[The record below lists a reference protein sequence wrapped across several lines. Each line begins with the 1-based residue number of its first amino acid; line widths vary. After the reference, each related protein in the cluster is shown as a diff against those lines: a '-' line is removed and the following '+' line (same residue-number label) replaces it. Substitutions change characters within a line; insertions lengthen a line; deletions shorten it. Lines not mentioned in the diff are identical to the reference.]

1 MRYIQLSSIENDYN
15 KINKKLYK
23 DEQLNVKERDIDR
36 RRGHRKRMSHMK

>member
-23 DEQLNVKERDIDR
+23 DEQLNVKERDIEITNFSSFNGDR
-36 RRGHRKRMSHMK
+36 N